1 MPLDPQKDIH
11 ATTPEGLADYV
22 RKKNSGNGGGKPSG
36 IKEWLRDLFDDCTH
50 GLRYSARLT
59 LGHQRRKVQGEINQ
73 AANPEIAAALR
84 MDADKLSN
92 TFSNVV
98 NGGVRGTVQ
107 AIHALIKFGPAP
119 AGNDLA

>member
-22 RKKNSGNGGGKPSG
+22 RRKNSGNGGGKPSG

-50 GLRYSARLT
+50 DLRYSARLT
-59 LGHQRRKVQGEINQ
+59 LGHQRRKVQGEIDRTV
-73 AANPEIAAALR
+73 NPEIAAALR
-84 MDADKLSN
+84 MEVQKLGE

-98 NGGVRGTVQ
+98 NGGVRGTTQ
-107 AIHALIKFGPAP
+107 AIHALIKFGPPP
-119 AGNDLA
+119 ARNDLA